1 MVGVIANLALWFGL
15 RVAFGEVQ
23 SGDARPA
30 PVGPAGSA
38 SVNVQALVLS
48 ALAAVCLF
56 RLRLGVVRTPG
67 VAAAAGLALRVLL
80 G

>member
-1 MVGVIANLALWFGL
+1 MTLGPL
-15 RVAFGEVQ
+15 RLDLQV
-23 SGDARPA
+23 P
-30 PVGPAGSA
+30 A